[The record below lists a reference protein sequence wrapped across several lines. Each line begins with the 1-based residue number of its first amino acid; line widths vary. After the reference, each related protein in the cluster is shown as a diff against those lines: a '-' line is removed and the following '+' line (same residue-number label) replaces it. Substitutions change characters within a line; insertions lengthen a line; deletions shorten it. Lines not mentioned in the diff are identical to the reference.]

1 MKMQLIKY
9 FGLALILGGCSY
21 IGILI
26 SKKYS
31 NRVKELKEMKSALNI
46 FITKIKYTYEPIP
59 KIFEEIS
66 EKIKDNKNVA
76 NIFEIASKEMQNC
89 EAGKAWEISLEKTNT
104 NMKKQDIEVLKGLSK
119 LLGKVDAEGQ
129 VREIELVD
137 NFLDRQI
144 EEAEQERLKSEKMYR
159 TLGISIGVAITVILI

>member
-1 MKMQLIKY
+1 MELIKY
-9 FGLALILGGCSY
+9 IGLALILGSCSY

-66 EKIKDNKNVA
+66 NKTKEYKNIS
-76 NIFEIASKEMQNC
+76 NIFKNAINEMKEY
-89 EAGKAWEISLEKTNT
+89 EAGEAWNKSLEKTNT
-104 NMKKQDIEVLKGLSK
+104 NMRKEDIEVLKGLSK

-129 VREIELVD
+129 VREIELVE
-137 NFLDRQI
+137 NFLETQI
-144 EEAEQERLKSEKMYR
+144 EEAEKEKLKSEKMYR